1 MMPTL
6 SEVPI
11 SLEMPTLS
19 EDASPSM
26 AVADHIS
33 RLRPYVPGK
42 PIEEVQREL
51 GLTDVI
57 KLASNENPLG
67 PSPRAL
73 EALTAAAAGV
83 ALYPEGSAPALR
95 RAVSQAVGM
104 PEDTLVFGNGS
115 DEVLHLLAVTFL
127 QPGDE
132 IVQGAPSFSMYEIY
146 ATQCNAVSIKV
157 PLRDFTHDLDAMA
170 DAITDKTRMV
180 FIANPNNPTGTLV
193 RREAVARFLDRIPRD
208 VLVVLDEA
216 YDEYVS
222 DPEKPDLRSLV
233 LEGRNIVILHT
244 FSKAYGLAGLRVG
257 YGIMRPETAALLNR
271 VRSPFNVNLP
281 AQAAATAA
289 LADEE
294 HVTRTIALNAEG
306 RDYFYAEF
314 ERMGLDYVPS
324 EGNFVLVDV
333 GRDARAVFE
342 ALQHRG
348 VIIRS
353 AHGMG
358 LPHHIRVTTGT
369 MPQNQRFI
377 VALKEVLAD
386 HTMQAGH

>member
-1 MMPTL
+1 MMPIL

-11 SLEMPTLS
+11 SLEMSTLS

-115 DEVLHLLAVTFL
+115 DEVLHLLALTFL

-132 IVQGAPSFSMYEIY
+132 IVQGDPSFSMYEIY

-157 PLRDFTHDLDAMA
+157 PLRNFTHDLDAMA
-170 DAITDKTRMV
+170 DAVTDKTRMV

-222 DPEKPDLRSLV
+222 DPEKPNLRSLV

-294 HVTRTIALNAEG
+294 HVTRTVALNAEG

-377 VALKEVLAD
+377 AALREVLASD
-386 HTMQAGH
+386 

>member
-1 MMPTL
+1 MQTF
-6 SEVPI
+6 S
-11 SLEMPTLS
+11 
-19 EDASPSM
+19 
-26 AVADHIS
+26 VADHIA

-73 EALTAAAAGV
+73 EALAAAAGGV
-83 ALYPEGSAPALR
+83 ALYPEGSAPVLR
-95 RAVSQAVGM
+95 RAVAQATGM

-115 DEVLHLLAVTFL
+115 DEVLHLLALTFL

-132 IVQGAPSFSMYEIY
+132 TVQGDPSFAMYEIY
-146 ATQCNAVSIKV
+146 ATQCDAVPVLV
-157 PLRDFTHDLDAMA
+157 PLKNFTHDLDAMA
-170 DAITDKTRMV
+170 DAVTDKTRLV
-180 FIANPNNPTGTLV
+180 FVANPNNPTGTFV
-193 RREAVARFLDRIPRD
+193 RRDAVVRFLDRIPPR
-208 VLVVLDEA
+208 VLVVFDEA

-222 DPEKPDLRSLV
+222 DPDKPDLRPLV
-233 LEGRNIVILHT
+233 LEGRNVVILHT

-257 YGIMRPETAALLNR
+257 YGIMRPELAALLNR
-271 VRSPFNVNLP
+271 VRSPFNVSLP
-281 AQAAATAA
+281 AQAAAAAA
-289 LADEE
+289 LGDTE
-294 HVTRTIALNAEG
+294 HVARTVALNAEG
-306 RDYFYAEF
+306 RRYFYGEF
-314 ERMGLDYVPS
+314 ERLGLAYVPS

-342 ALQHRG
+342 ALQHKG
-348 VIIRS
+348 IIVRS

-358 LPHHIRVTTGT
+358 LPRHIRVTTGT

-377 VALKEVLAD
+377 AALKAVLA
-386 HTMQAGH
+386 

>member
-1 MMPTL
+1 MPTL
-6 SEVPI
+6 SESV
-11 SLEMPTLS
+11 MR
-19 EDASPSM
+19 DVSPSV
-26 AVADHIS
+26 AVADRIA

-73 EALTAAAAGV
+73 EALVAAASGV

-95 RAVSQAVGM
+95 RAVSRATGM

-115 DEVLHLLAVTFL
+115 DEVLHLLALTFL

-132 IVQGAPSFSMYEIY
+132 TVQGDPSFAMYEIY
-146 ATQCNAVSIKV
+146 ATQCDAVPVLV
-157 PLRDFTHDLDAMA
+157 PLKNFTHDLDAMA
-170 DAITDKTRMV
+170 NAVTDRTRMV
-180 FIANPNNPTGTLV
+180 FIANPNNPTGTFV
-193 RREAVARFLDRIPRD
+193 RRGAVERFLDRLPRN

-222 DPEKPDLRSLV
+222 DPDKPDLRPLV
-233 LEGRNIVILHT
+233 SEGRNVVILHT

-257 YGIMRPETAALLNR
+257 YGIMRPQLATLLNR
-271 VRSPFNVNLP
+271 VRSRFNVNLP
-281 AQAAATAA
+281 AQAAAAAA
-289 LADEE
+289 LGDST
-294 HVTRTIALNAEG
+294 HVARTVALNAEG
-306 RDYFYAEF
+306 RNYFYTEF
-314 ERMGLDYVPS
+314 EKMGLDYVPS

-333 GRDARAVFE
+333 GDGRRVFE
-342 ALQHRG
+342 ALQHKG
-348 VIIRS
+348 VIVRS

-358 LPHHIRVTTGT
+358 LPRHIRVTTGT

-377 VALKEVLAD
+377 AALKDVLA
-386 HTMQAGH
+386 

>member
-1 MMPTL
+1 MTHTL
-6 SEVPI
+6 SKPI
-11 SLEMPTLS
+11 SSTDVP
-19 EDASPSM
+19 
-26 AVADHIS
+26 VANHIS

-73 EALTAAAAGV
+73 AALTATASGV

-95 RAVSQAVGM
+95 RAVSQATGM
-104 PEDTLVFGNGS
+104 PEETLVFGNGS
-115 DEVLHLLAVTFL
+115 DEVLHLLALTFL

-132 IVQGAPSFSMYEIY
+132 TVQGDPSFAMYEIY
-146 ATQCNAVSIKV
+146 ATQSDAVPVLV
-157 PLRDFTHDLDAMA
+157 PLKNYTHNLDAMA
-170 DAITDKTRMV
+170 DAVTDKTRIV
-180 FIANPNNPTGTLV
+180 FVANPNNPTGTFV
-193 RREAVARFLDRIPRD
+193 RRGAVERFLDRIPRN
-208 VLVVLDEA
+208 VLVVFDEA

-222 DPEKPDLRSLV
+222 DPDKPDLRPFV

-257 YGIMRPETAALLNR
+257 YGITRTEIAEVLNR

-281 AQAAATAA
+281 AQAAAAAA
-289 LADEE
+289 LTDTE
-294 HVTRTIALNAEG
+294 HVARTVALNAEG
-306 RDYFYAEF
+306 RNYFYAEF
-314 ERMGLDYVPS
+314 ERMGLEYVPS

-333 GRDARAVFE
+333 GRDAREVFQ
-342 ALQHRG
+342 ALQHKG
-348 VIIRS
+348 VIVRS

-358 LPHHIRVTTGT
+358 LPRHISVTTGT

-377 VALKEVLAD
+377 AALKEVL
-386 HTMQAGH
+386 G

>member
-1 MMPTL
+1 MPTL
-6 SEVPI
+6 SERV
-11 SLEMPTLS
+11 SKSVSKRVTETT
-19 EDASPSM
+19 SPSV

-51 GLTDVI
+51 GLKDII

-73 EALTAAAAGV
+73 EALMAAAGGV

-115 DEVLHLLAVTFL
+115 DEVLHLLALTFL

-132 IVQGAPSFSMYEIY
+132 TVQGDPSFAMYEIY
-146 ATQCNAVSIKV
+146 ATQCDAVPVLV
-157 PLRDFTHDLDAMA
+157 PLKDFTHDLDAMA
-170 DAITDKTRMV
+170 DAVTDKTRMV
-180 FIANPNNPTGTLV
+180 FIANPNNPTGTIV
-193 RREAVARFLDRIPRD
+193 RRETVARFLDRIPRD

-216 YDEYVS
+216 YDEYVD
-222 DPEKPDLRSLV
+222 DPGKPDLRSLV

-257 YGIMRPETAALLNR
+257 YGIMRPEIAALLNR

-281 AQAAATAA
+281 AQAAAAAA
-289 LADEE
+289 LDDKE
-294 HVTRTIALNAEG
+294 HVSRTVALNALG
-306 RDYFYAEF
+306 RDYFYTEF
-314 ERMGLDYVPS
+314 ERLGLPYVPS
-324 EGNFVLVDV
+324 QGNFVLVDV
-333 GRDARAVFE
+333 GRDARVVFE
-342 ALQHRG
+342 ALQHKG
-348 VIIRS
+348 VIVRS

-358 LPHHIRVTTGT
+358 LPRHIRVSTGT

-377 VALKEVLAD
+377 AALKDVL
-386 HTMQAGH
+386 GH

>member
-1 MMPTL
+1 MQTL
-6 SEVPI
+6 SPN
-11 SLEMPTLS
+11 
-19 EDASPSM
+19 M
-26 AVADHIS
+26 AVADHIA

-73 EALTAAAAGV
+73 EALLAAAQGV

-95 RAVSQAVGM
+95 RAVAQATGM

-115 DEVLHLLAVTFL
+115 DEVLHLLALTYL

-132 IVQGAPSFSMYEIY
+132 IVQGDPSFAMYEIY
-146 ATQCNAVSIKV
+146 ATQSDAVPVKV
-157 PLRDFTHDLDAMA
+157 PLKNFTHDLDAMA
-170 DAITDKTRMV
+170 SAITDKTRMV
-180 FIANPNNPTGTLV
+180 FIANPNNPTGTFV
-193 RREAVARFLDRIPRD
+193 RRKAVERFLDRIPRD
-208 VLVVLDEA
+208 VLVVFDEA

-222 DPEKPDLRSLV
+222 DPDKPDLRPYILA
-233 LEGRNIVILHT
+233 GRNIVILHT

-257 YGIMRPETAALLNR
+257 YGITRPEIAEVLNR

-289 LADEE
+289 LADTN
-294 HVTRTIALNAEG
+294 HVAQTVALNAQG
-306 RDYFYAEF
+306 RNYFYSEF
-314 ERMGLDYVPS
+314 EKMSLDYVPS

-333 GRDARAVFE
+333 ARDARLVFE
-342 ALQHRG
+342 ALQHKG

-353 AHGMG
+353 AYGMG

-369 MPQNQRFI
+369 QPQNERFI
-377 VALKEVLAD
+377 AALREVLA
-386 HTMQAGH
+386 

>member
-1 MMPTL
+1 MPTL
-6 SEVPI
+6 SERV
-11 SLEMPTLS
+11 S
-19 EDASPSM
+19 ESVSKRVTGTTSPSI

-51 GLTDVI
+51 GLKDII

-73 EALTAAAAGV
+73 EALMAAAGGV

-115 DEVLHLLAVTFL
+115 DEVLHLLALTFL

-132 IVQGAPSFSMYEIY
+132 TVQGDPSFAMYEIY
-146 ATQCNAVSIKV
+146 ATQCDAVPVLV
-157 PLRDFTHDLDAMA
+157 PLKDFTHDLDAMA
-170 DAITDKTRMV
+170 DAVTDKTRMV
-180 FIANPNNPTGTLV
+180 FIANPNNPTGTIV
-193 RREAVARFLDRIPRD
+193 RRETVARFLDRIPRD

-216 YDEYVS
+216 YDEYVD
-222 DPEKPDLRSLV
+222 DPAKPDLRSLV

-257 YGIMRPETAALLNR
+257 YGIMRPEIAALLNR

-281 AQAAATAA
+281 AQAAAAAA
-289 LADEE
+289 LDDKE
-294 HVTRTIALNAEG
+294 HVSRTVALNALG
-306 RDYFYAEF
+306 RDYFYTEF
-314 ERMGLDYVPS
+314 ERMGLPYVPS
-324 EGNFVLVDV
+324 QGNFVLVDV

-342 ALQHRG
+342 ALQHKG
-348 VIIRS
+348 IIVRS

-358 LPHHIRVTTGT
+358 LPRHIRVSTGT

-377 VALKEVLAD
+377 AALKDVL
-386 HTMQAGH
+386 GH

>member
-6 SEVPI
+6 SESV
-11 SLEMPTLS
+11 MR
-19 EDASPSM
+19 DVSPSV
-26 AVADHIS
+26 AVADHIA

-73 EALTAAAAGV
+73 EALVAAASGV

-95 RAVSQAVGM
+95 RAVSRATGM

-115 DEVLHLLAVTFL
+115 DEVLHLLALTFL

-132 IVQGAPSFSMYEIY
+132 TVQGDPSFAMYEIY
-146 ATQCNAVSIKV
+146 ATQCDAVPVLV
-157 PLRDFTHDLDAMA
+157 PLKNFTHDLDAMA
-170 DAITDKTRMV
+170 DAVTSRTRMV

-193 RREAVARFLDRIPRD
+193 RRDAVARFLDRLPHN

-216 YDEYVS
+216 YDEYVTGP
-222 DPEKPDLRSLV
+222 DKPDLRPLV
-233 LEGRNIVILHT
+233 LEGRNVVILHT

-257 YGIMRPETAALLNR
+257 YGIMRPQLATLLNR

-281 AQAAATAA
+281 AQAAAAAA
-289 LADEE
+289 LGDSE
-294 HVTRTIALNAEG
+294 HVTRTVALNAEG
-306 RDYFYAEF
+306 RNYFYAEF
-314 ERMGLDYVPS
+314 ERLGLRYVPS

-333 GRDARAVFE
+333 GDGRRVFE
-342 ALQHRG
+342 ALQHKG
-348 VIIRS
+348 VIVRS

-358 LPHHIRVTTGT
+358 LPRHIRVTTGT

-377 VALKEVLAD
+377 AALKDVLA
-386 HTMQAGH
+386 

>member
-11 SLEMPTLS
+11 SPEMLTLS

-281 AQAAATAA
+281 AQAAAAAA
-289 LADEE
+289 LEDTD
-294 HVTRTIALNAEG
+294 HVARTVALNAEG

-377 VALKEVLAD
+377 AALREVLASY
-386 HTMQAGH
+386 

>member
-1 MMPTL
+1 MTTL
-6 SEVPI
+6 SESVPE
-11 SLEMPTLS
+11 SVPES
-19 EDASPSM
+19 ASSSVT
-26 AVADHIS
+26 VADHIS

-42 PIEEVQREL
+42 SIEEVQREL
-51 GLTDVI
+51 GLTDII

-73 EALTAAAAGV
+73 EALAAAAGGI

-95 RAVSQAVGM
+95 RAVSEAVGM

-115 DEVLHLLAVTFL
+115 DEVLHLLALTFL

-132 IVQGAPSFSMYEIY
+132 TVQGDPSFTMYEIY
-146 ATQCNAVSIKV
+146 ATQCDAVPILV
-157 PLRDFTHDLDAMA
+157 PLKDFTHDLDAMA
-170 DAITDKTRMV
+170 DAVTAKTRMV

-216 YDEYVS
+216 YAEYIS
-222 DPEKPDLRSLV
+222 DPGKPDLRSLV
-233 LEGRNIVILHT
+233 LEGRNVVILHT

-257 YGIMRPETAALLNR
+257 YGIMRPEIAALLNR

-281 AQAAATAA
+281 AQAAAAAA
-289 LADEE
+289 LGDTD
-294 HVTRTIALNAEG
+294 HVARTVALNAQG

-314 ERMGLDYVPS
+314 ERLGLAYVPS
-324 EGNFVLVDV
+324 QGNFVLVDV
-333 GRDARAVFE
+333 GRDARTVFE
-342 ALQHRG
+342 ALQHKG

-358 LPHHIRVTTGT
+358 LPRHIRVTTGT

-377 VALKEVLAD
+377 AALREVLA
-386 HTMQAGH
+386 

>member
-1 MMPTL
+1 MPTS
-6 SEVPI
+6 SE
-11 SLEMPTLS
+11 SMPETGS
-19 EDASPSM
+19 QSI

-73 EALTAAAAGV
+73 EALAAAAGGV

-95 RAVSQAVGM
+95 RAVARATGM

-115 DEVLHLLAVTFL
+115 DEVLHLLALTFL

-132 IVQGAPSFSMYEIY
+132 TVQGDPSFAMYEIY
-146 ATQCNAVSIKV
+146 ATQCDAVPVLV
-157 PLRDFTHDLDAMA
+157 PLKNFTHDLDAMA
-170 DAITDKTRMV
+170 NAVTDKTRMIFV
-180 FIANPNNPTGTLV
+180 ANPNNPTGTFV
-193 RREAVARFLDRIPRD
+193 RREAVAQFLDRIPRN
-208 VLVVLDEA
+208 VLVVFDEA
-216 YDEYVS
+216 YAEYVA
-222 DPEKPDLRSLV
+222 DPDQPDLRPLV
-233 LEGRNIVILHT
+233 LEGRSIVILHT

-257 YGIMRPETAALLNR
+257 YGIMRPEIATLLNR

-281 AQAAATAA
+281 AQAAAAAA
-289 LADEE
+289 LGDLE
-294 HVTRTIALNAEG
+294 HVARTVALNAEG
-306 RDYFYAEF
+306 RNYFYGEF

-342 ALQHRG
+342 ALQHKG
-348 VIIRS
+348 VIVRS

-358 LPHHIRVTTGT
+358 LPRHIRVTTGT

-377 VALKEVLAD
+377 AALKEVL
-386 HTMQAGH
+386 T